1 MNKKLS
7 IADIKS
13 GILVDVPELITVEV
27 VVKGK
32 VCNFETYIKIMDYS
46 TTIAQMQANKDKKE
60 ALASIL
66 ADCIVNEKG
75 ESIFT
80 EDEIRLKFNKPLI
93 EAIWNKILEKNFLG
107 KVSTPKKSLKK
118 PRSGQ
123 NSSSTGSVEE
133 QSQKPNEP
141 LATESLSSG
150 NNIEQSEAVLTSD

>member
-1 MNKKLS
+1 MKKKLS
-7 IADIKS
+7 LADIKS
-13 GILVDVPELITVEV
+13 GILIDTPEKITVEILV
-27 VVKGK
+27 NGEP
-32 VCNFETYIKIMDYS
+32 CDFETHIKIMDYS
-46 TTIAQMQANKDKKE
+46 TAIAQMEANQKNKE

-75 ESIFT
+75 EPEFT
-80 EDEIRLKFNKPLI
+80 EEEIRKHFSKPLI

-123 NSSSTGSVEE
+123 NSSSTASVEE

-141 LATESLSSG
+141 LATENLSSG
-150 NNIEQSEAVLTSD
+150 NNTEQSEAVSTSD